1 MEKFLE
7 LLFAGL
13 ALGARYSLVALGF
26 VVIFRATGVINFAQG
41 GFVALGAYVA
51 YTAINTWDWPFPLAV
66 LVAMLLL
73 ALVGALIEASILRWL
88 IGRPVLT
95 LIMVT
100 IGILIMIQQINLQI
114 WGPQLLPLGD
124 PWQLST
130 VEILGVPVRVTNV
143 WAMGLTAIAVAVLF
157 AYFRYTRMGVAMRA
171 TALDQEA
178 ALAQGISVRR
188 VFAASWAIAGALAGL
203 AGVMIAADA
212 NGVSP
217 TIELVAL
224 AAFPAIILGGLES
237 PGGAVIGGLV
247 IGVAQQLTAGY
258 QPDFLPVGLSSVV
271 PYLVMV
277 VVLLVRP
284 YGLFGEPEVERV

>member
-13 ALGARYSLVALGF
+13 ALGARYALVALGF

-41 GFVALGAYVA
+41 GFVALGAYLA
-51 YTAINTWDWPFPLAV
+51 YTAINTWEWPFALSV
-66 LVAMLLL
+66 VTAMLLM
-73 ALVGALIEASILRWL
+73 AVIGALIYVSILRWL
-88 IGRPVLT
+88 VGRPVLT

-100 IGILIMIQQINLQI
+100 IGILIALQQVTFQI
-114 WGPQLLPLGD
+114 WGPRLLPLGD
-124 PWQLST
+124 PWGLDT
-130 VEILGVPVRVTNV
+130 VEFLGVPVRVTNIWTMV
-143 WAMGLTAIAVAVLF
+143 LTAIAVAILF

-188 VFAASWAIAGALAGL
+188 VSALSWAIAGALAAL
-203 AGVMIAADA
+203 AGVMIAAEGS
-212 NGVSP
+212 GVTP
-217 TIELVAL
+217 TIEFVAL

-237 PGGAVIGGLV
+237 PGGAVIGGVV
-247 IGVAQQLTAGY
+247 IGVAQQLTGGY
-258 QPDFLPVGLSSVV
+258 QPDFLPVGLSILV
-271 PYLVMV
+271 PYLVMG

>member
-13 ALGARYSLVALGF
+13 ALGARYALVALGF

-41 GFVALGAYVA
+41 GFVALGAYLS
-51 YTAINTWDWPFPLAV
+51 YTAINTWGWPFPVAV
-66 LVAMLLL
+66 GVAMLIL
-73 ALVGALIEASILRWL
+73 ALVGALVEASVLRWL

-100 IGILIMIQQINLQI
+100 IGILIVMQQINLQI
-114 WGPQLLPLGD
+114 WGPRLLPLGD
-124 PWQLST
+124 PWGLET
-130 VEILGVPVRVTNV
+130 VDILGVPVRTTNL
-143 WAMGLTAIAVAVLF
+143 WTMGLTAAAVGILF
-157 AYFRYTRMGVAMRA
+157 AYFRYARMGLAMRA
-171 TALDQEA
+171 TALDHEA

-188 VFAASWAIAGALAGL
+188 VFAASWAIAGALAAL
-203 AGVMIAADA
+203 AGVMIAAES

-217 TIELVAL
+217 TVELVAL

-237 PGGAVIGGLV
+237 PGGAVLGGV
-247 IGVAQQLTAGY
+247 AIGVAQQLTAGY
-258 QPDFLPVGLSSVV
+258 QPEFLPVGLSSVV
-271 PYLVMV
+271 PYIVMV